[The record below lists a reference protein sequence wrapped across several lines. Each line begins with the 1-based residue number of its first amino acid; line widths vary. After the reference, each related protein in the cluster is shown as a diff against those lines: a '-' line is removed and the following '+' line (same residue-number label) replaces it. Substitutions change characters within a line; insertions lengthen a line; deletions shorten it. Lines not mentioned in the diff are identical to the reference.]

1 MRCAPRHY
9 HLLEGEHARGLEGEV
24 TLLLGDERHVMKS
37 GDYVCY
43 PAGQKIGHS
52 FVNSGDGP
60 YSYRMIGAPNP
71 HDVCVLPYSNK
82 MDVRALGRQ
91 RAIFDL
97 AGVRNYIEGVT
108 GLTRS
113 EESRVGTDCCVYV

>member
-9 HLLEGEHARGLEGEV
+9 HLLEEEHALVLEGEV

-37 GDYVCY
+37 GDYVCF

-60 YSYRMIGAPNP
+60 CSYLMIGEHNP
-71 HDVCVLPYSNK
+71 HDVCVLPDSNK
-82 MDVRALGRQ
+82 MVVRALGRE
-91 RAIFDL
+91 RAI
-97 AGVRNYIEGVT
+97 
-108 GLTRS
+108 RS
-113 EESRVGTDCCVYV
+113 EEHTSELKSLMRISY

>member
-9 HLLEGEHARGLEGEV
+9 HLLEEEHALVLEGEV

-37 GDYVCY
+37 GDYVCF

-60 YSYRMIGAPNP
+60 CSYLMIGEHTP
-71 HDVCVLPYSNK
+71 HDVCVLPDSNTK
-82 MDVRALGRQ
+82 GVRAHGIGTAQSRD
-91 RAIFDL
+91 R
-97 AGVRNYIEGVT
+97 EG
-108 GLTRS
+108 
-113 EESRVGTDCCVYV
+113 